1 MRPSDDEADLPETGW
16 WAQLLNWSLQP
27 RILGTVVLAGLFVVI
42 IPAIPTLWPSVSQR
56 AKFKMSTDR
65 IDITTSARHD
75 LPATGQAT
83 HRVTTRWK
91 PHEIVQQVA
100 QRYPKW
106 KDRSLL
112 DAGLV
117 AELAQAFAQHPWIA
131 SVDRVEKTRQG
142 RIIIQVT
149 YRTPAAVVETHRGL
163 SVVDA
168 EGDLLPNDLLTKDY
182 DQLPHLRGIQSI
194 PNGPPGTPWGDPMV
208 VAGAKLCHALM
219 PQGTI
224 DSHWSRYGLDAVI
237 APIPNRDTVEIR
249 PEPPVFELRTQLG
262 RRIVWGHS
270 PGEDSLEP
278 TVRQKLDRLDEYIR
292 QKSSLELP
300 SGTYIELRDF
310 TSIHV
315 YAEERNDREV
325 IR

>member
-1 MRPSDDEADLPETGW
+1 MRRSDDEADLPESSW

-56 AKFKMSTDR
+56 AKFKMSPDR
-65 IDITTSARHD
+65 IDITTTE
-75 LPATGQAT
+75 PGGQPTADQT
-83 HRVTTRWK
+83 AHRVTTRWK

-100 QRYPKW
+100 LQYPQW

-112 DAGLV
+112 DTTLV

-168 EGDLLPNDLLTKDY
+168 SGNLLPNDLLTKDY

-194 PNGPPGTPWGDPMV
+194 PNGPAGTPWGDPLV
-208 VAGAKLCHALM
+208 VAGAKLCQALM

-237 APIPNRDTVEIR
+237 APIPNRDTADIHS
-249 PEPPVFELRTQLG
+249 EPPVFELRTQGG
-262 RRIVWGHS
+262 RRIVWGHP

-278 TVRQKLDRLDEYIR
+278 TASQKLDRLDEYIR

-300 SGTYIELRDF
+300 EGTYIELRDF